1 MSLSFRKPAM
11 KRLTGQVGAG
21 AALLSSAMLGATSAN
36 AAQVYV
42 QPIISTQVQTSSNL
56 GLDPGADSER
66 TEGYFADAATV
77 IGIATASSDT
87 TVKPRL
93 LYRHY
98 PDVSRLNRLE
108 AFLDIA
114 SLYTGQRSSFQ
125 MFGRLEHRDE
135 VNAERSAAQF
145 DDVTPDAPT
154 DPETGRI
161 QIGATRDVVM
171 FVPTYKYELTQRMD
185 IGATATVQTIDYS
198 PDDTFS
204 HVDFDYYEGKGFFGW
219 ELSQRT
225 KLSLG
230 GYVSKYEA
238 QNIDAQT
245 DSYGAS
251 AEFEWDWSAVLE
263 SSLSLV
269 YQRSDIERTEPFVF
283 EDKANAWGANF
294 KTVYKGQV
302 SRTRLNVGRTITP
315 SGTGGLLESDNVR
328 LQFERDLTPRWELT
342 AAGRYLRNRAL
353 SEDTAGNDRDYR
365 RVELGLRWM
374 VTRTWFVEGSYE
386 YTWQK
391 YENDPRSADDNS
403 FALKFGYRGLPRQR

>member
-11 KRLTGQVGAG
+11 KRLTGQVSAG
-21 AALLSSAMLGATSAN
+21 AALLSGAVLSATSAH

-42 QPIISTQVQTSSNL
+42 QPIISTQVQSSTNL
-56 GLDPGADSER
+56 GLDPGVDDR
-66 TEGYFADAATV
+66 TESYSADAATL
-77 IGIATASSDT
+77 IGIATPSSDT
-87 TVKPRL
+87 TLKPRL
-93 LYRHY
+93 QYRDY
-98 PDVSRLNRLE
+98 SDASRRDRLE
-108 AFLDIA
+108 AFLDL
-114 SLYTGQRSSFQ
+114 STLYTGQRSSFL
-125 MFGRLEHRDE
+125 MFGRYEHRDE
-135 VNAERSAAQF
+135 ANAEKSAAQF

-161 QIGATRDVVM
+161 QNGATRDMVLLA
-171 FVPTYKYELTQRMD
+171 PTYKYKLTQRTD
-185 IGATATVQTIDYS
+185 IGASATVQTLDYS
-198 PDDTFS
+198 PDDVS
-204 HVDFDYYEGKGFFGW
+204 RHVDYRYYEGKGFVGW

-225 KLSLG
+225 SLSLG
-230 GYVSKYEA
+230 GYASKYEA
-238 QNIDAQT
+238 ENIDATT
-245 DSYGAS
+245 DSVGAS

-263 SSLSLV
+263 SSLALV
-269 YQRSDIERTEPFVF
+269 YQRSDVERTEPFLF
-283 EDKANAWGANF
+283 EDKTNAWGANF

-353 SEDTAGNDRDYR
+353 TDDTAGNDRDYR

-374 VTRTWFVEGSYE
+374 VTRTWFVEGAYE

-391 YENDPRSADDNS
+391 YENDSRSADDNS